1 MTAIAVVTTVGSKKA
16 WRRLG
21 ACPGRCHGDWIEAS
35 VG

>member
-1 MTAIAVVTTVGSKKA
+1 MTAIAVVTTVGSKKEA
-16 WRRLG
+16 APG